1 VHEGTLQFSDVTVDP
16 ATGAI
21 TLRAL
26 FPNPQGILLPG
37 MYVRAVLEEGVR
49 EAAIVVPQQA
59 VTRDTKGDAIA
70 MVVGADGKVEPR
82 RLQIER
88 TLGSDWLV
96 NGGLQPGERV
106 IVEGLQRA
114 RPGAAVQA
122 VERVTGAAPG
132 ASAPAAPAPA
142 APESKAGKAPQS

>member
-1 VHEGTLQFSDVTVDP
+1 
-16 ATGAI
+16 
-21 TLRAL
+21 
-26 FPNPQGILLPG
+26 